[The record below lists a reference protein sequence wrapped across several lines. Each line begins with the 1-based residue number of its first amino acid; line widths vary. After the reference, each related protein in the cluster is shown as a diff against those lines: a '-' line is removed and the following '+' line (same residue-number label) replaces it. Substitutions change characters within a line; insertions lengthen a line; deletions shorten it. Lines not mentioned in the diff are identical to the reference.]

1 MYSYIYI
8 YIFLY
13 IYIYVFIYI
22 YIYIYSYILIY
33 IKISKN
39 LSAKYYQENKEIL
52 QKNLSTEENLKKQ
65 QHGCERYKNLT
76 ENKSFLSIE
85 KKL

>member
-8 YIFLY
+8 YLY

-22 YIYIYSYILIY
+22 YIYIYIYIHIYWY

-65 QHGCERYKNLT
+65 QYGCERYKNLT